1 MNRKRKTNYQSIA
14 CYATKETGKDL
25 LYSFCPVAMYGLKE
39 GQVDISRKKR
49 HLHALPINT
58 SLSRIVLKEHTK
70 IYLT

>member
-1 MNRKRKTNYQSIA
+1 MNGKRKTNYQSIA

-25 LYSFCPVAMYGLKE
+25 LSSFCPVVMYGLIE

-49 HLHALPINT
+49 HFHALPINT
-58 SLSRIVLKEHTK
+58 SLSYIIQKEHTK